1 MARFSD
7 KEAGLVKPP
16 PALFKLVTEIAQ
28 GVLADHVLTKVFS
41 SIVSEEEIEDLE
53 GMAKEISE
61 YLEDFEN
68 EDMEE
73 LFELLEDLFH
83 DYRDVLRIVIAD
95 TKKDTYKNKNIRD
108 DANLALTLFEK
119 LLSWNVLDTIPYSDK
134 SLKVL
139 RDNKIDVMKLS
150 FCLLYVSK
158 NLKEKKESDPYQDK
172 DMFELAQSRFPR
184 EYLKTDHTH
193 INLGVKARINHPD
206 FAHPLVLSFK
216 FRDSNVLGT
225 HSFRNSAHHINIMLP
240 EKTDYSRYDL
250 AQVKDTVRHE
260 LVHAVQSEIGQREGL
275 SDSGGLPFKRR
286 DTKITQHNKSKE
298 RQVRQELKDL
308 GLDPNLA
315 NFHALDDVEFYT
327 RLLDEVEEF
336 RSRYFRNPLL
346 RKNNTTVLRHINRS
360 PFFRALKHFK
370 RKSWNKAVG
379 LFYQAVTEDSNTR
392 VARQLIQD
400 LAGVQTWVSK
410 SRQDGLDNDTSAPEP
425 SRQDYEDGK
434 PQRDRVLPLPSG
446 HPKGRDEYRAGPP
459 VSNTPSD
466 SSGASLNYGKAP
478 NPNAL
483 PNQPDGKPLH
493 QRPRSSGIPGDEYGH
508 PYLDANKTTG
518 LARRPKMAEEERTAD
533 PKYRGRAKIT
543 LRPPRRKQRDTK
555 GTLKRKNRIDY
566 IKKKRRDRGQ
576 MKRDNKRYY
585 LRNKTKILLSGKRR
599 RDNPKRY
606 KRLEGGGSSTVTQ
619 KNQRSRKVQMRKK
632 AMHREAVRSVLS
644 RMYRQVPVESIRHI
658 NFAEK
663 GAENMPTDPK
673 LWGEIID
680 LAKGNRKNPVSR
692 GDKTINPVRGGE
704 GFRKY
709 PSAYANG
716 WASKSYKDLGG
727 GWRKKASEKDM
738 ALTTLQVLLAILRGA
753 HWAHWTSH
761 WQVKGESQYGDHLLL
776 ERIYGSLIEEIDT
789 LAEKIV
795 GTYGGLAVS
804 PVDQAQLMANTILPV
819 AEVQAEDNPILRALI
834 VEEALQVAFKNIY
847 KALKEMDVLTL
858 GMDDFIMSMANAHE
872 TNLYLLRQRCESPR

>member
-28 GVLADHVLTKVFS
+28 GVLADHVLTKIFS

-53 GMAKEISE
+53 VFGKEISE

-73 LFELLEDLFH
+73 LLGLLEELLQ
-83 DYRDVLRIVIAD
+83 DYRDIHRVVIAD
-95 TKKDTYKNKNIRD
+95 TKKDTLKNKNIRD

-119 LLSWNVLDTIPYSDK
+119 LLSWDDLDVTLYSEE

-139 RDNKIDVMKLS
+139 GDNKRDVMTLS
-150 FCLLYVSK
+150 FCLLFVAR
-158 NLKEKKESDPYQDK
+158 NLKEKKESVPYQDK

-184 EYLKTDHTH
+184 EYLKTSHTH
-193 INLGVKARINHPD
+193 INLGVEARITHPE
-206 FAHPLVLSFK
+206 FAYPIVLSFK
-216 FRDSNVLGT
+216 FMDSNVLGS
-225 HSFRNSAHHINIMLP
+225 HGFRNSAHHIKIMLP
-240 EKTDYSRYDL
+240 EKTDYSRDDL
-250 AQVKDTVRHE
+250 DQVEDTVRHE
-260 LVHAVQSEIGQREGL
+260 LVHAVQSEIAQREGL
-275 SDSGGLPFKRR
+275 SDRGGLPFKRR

-308 GLDPNLA
+308 GLDPDLA

-336 RSRYFRNPLL
+336 RSRYRNY
-346 RKNNTTVLRHINRS
+346 RFKADNHAVRGHINRS

-410 SRQDGLDNDTSAPEP
+410 NRQDGLDNDTSAPEP

-493 QRPRSSGIPGDEYGH
+493 QRPRSSGIPGDQYGH
-508 PYLDANKTTG
+508 PYTDANNTTG
-518 LARRPKMAEEERTAD
+518 LARRPKMAQEERIAD

-543 LRPPRRKQRDTK
+543 LRPPRRKQRSTK

-566 IKKKRRDRGQ
+566 LAKKRRDRGQ

-585 LRNKTKILLSGKRR
+585 LRNRAKLLLSGKRR
-599 RDNPKRY
+599 RDNPRRY
-606 KRLEGGGSSTVTQ
+606 KRLDGGGSSTVTQ

-632 AMHREAVRSVLS
+632 AMYREAVRSVLS
-644 RMYRQVPVESIRHI
+644 RMYRQFPVESIRNI
-658 NFAEK
+658 NFIER

-692 GDKTINPVRGGE
+692 GDKTVNPVRGGE

-738 ALTTLQVLLAILRGA
+738 ALSTLQVLLAILRGA

-776 ERIYGSLIEEIDT
+776 ERIYESLIEEIDT

-872 TNLYLLRQRCESPR
+872 TNLYLLRQRCESPH

>member
-7 KEAGLVKPP
+7 KEAGLMKPP
-16 PALFKLVTEIAQ
+16 PELFRIVAEIAQ
-28 GVLADHVLTKVFS
+28 GVLADHVLTKIFS

-61 YLEDFEN
+61 YLKDFEN

-73 LFELLEDLFH
+73 LFELLEDLLH
-83 DYRDVLRIVIAD
+83 DYHDVLRIVIAD
-95 TKKDTYKNKNIRD
+95 TKKNTYKNKNIRD

-119 LLSWNVLDTIPYSDK
+119 ILSWNDLETLSNSDK

-150 FCLLYVSK
+150 LCLLYVSK
-158 NLKEKKESDPYQDK
+158 NLKEKKESYPYQDK

-184 EYLKTDHTH
+184 EYLKTSHTH
-193 INLGVKARINHPD
+193 IDLGVEARITHPE
-206 FAHPLVLSFK
+206 FVYPIVLSFK
-216 FRDSNVLGT
+216 FMDSNVLGT
-225 HSFRNSAHHINIMLP
+225 HSFRNSAHHIKIMIP
-240 EKTDYSRYDL
+240 EKTDYSRDDL
-250 AQVKDTVRHE
+250 AQVKGTVRHE

-275 SDSGGLPFKRR
+275 SDRGGLPFKRR

-336 RSRYFRNPLL
+336 RSRYFRNPIL
-346 RKNNTTVLRHINRS
+346 RKNNSTVRRHINSS

-370 RKSWNKAVG
+370 RKSWDKAVG

-434 PQRDRVLPLPSG
+434 SQRDRVLPLPSG
-446 HPKGRDEYRAGPP
+446 HPKGRDEYRSGPP

-493 QRPRSSGIPGDEYGH
+493 QRPRSSGIPGDQYGH
-508 PYLDANKTTG
+508 PYVDANKTTG
-518 LARRPKMAEEERTAD
+518 LARRPKMAQEERIAD
-533 PKYRGRAKIT
+533 PKHRGRAKIT

-555 GTLKRKNRIDY
+555 GTLNRKNKIDY
-566 IKKKRRDRGQ
+566 VKKKRRDLVQ

-585 LRNKTKILLSGKRR
+585 LRNKTKLLLSGKRR

-619 KNQRSRKVQMRKK
+619 KNQKSRKVQLRKK
-632 AMHREAVRSVLS
+632 AMQREAVRSILS
-644 RMYRQVPVESIRHI
+644 RMYRQIPVDSFQHI
-658 NFAEK
+658 NFIER

-680 LAKGNRKNPVSR
+680 LAKGDRKNPVSR
-692 GDKTINPVRGGE
+692 GDKIINPVRGGE

-716 WASKSYKDLGG
+716 WASKSYKELGG

-738 ALTTLQVLLAILRGA
+738 ALSTLQVLLAILRGA

-776 ERIYGSLIEEIDT
+776 ERIYQSLIEEIDT

-795 GTYGGLAVS
+795 GTYGGRAVS
-804 PVDQAQLMANTILPV
+804 PVDQAQLMANTILPI

-872 TNLYLLRQRCESPR
+872 TNLYLLRQRVE

>member
-1 MARFSD
+1 M
-7 KEAGLVKPP
+7 
-16 PALFKLVTEIAQ
+16 
-28 GVLADHVLTKVFS
+28 
-41 SIVSEEEIEDLE
+41 
-53 GMAKEISE
+53 
-61 YLEDFEN
+61 
-68 EDMEE
+68 
-73 LFELLEDLFH
+73 
-83 DYRDVLRIVIAD
+83 
-95 TKKDTYKNKNIRD
+95 
-108 DANLALTLFEK
+108 
-119 LLSWNVLDTIPYSDK
+119 
-134 SLKVL
+134 
-139 RDNKIDVMKLS
+139 
-150 FCLLYVSK
+150 
-158 NLKEKKESDPYQDK
+158 
-172 DMFELAQSRFPR
+172 
-184 EYLKTDHTH
+184 
-193 INLGVKARINHPD
+193 
-206 FAHPLVLSFK
+206 
-216 FRDSNVLGT
+216 LGT
-225 HSFRNSAHHINIMLP
+225 HSFLDLAHHIKIMLP
-240 EKTDYSRYDL
+240 EKTDYSRHDL
-250 AQVKDTVRHE
+250 EVVKNTVRHE
-260 LVHAVQSEIGQREGL
+260 LVHAVQSEIQQREKL
-275 SDSGGLPFKRR
+275 SDRGGLPFKKR
-286 DTKITQHNKSKE
+286 DTRFTQHNKSKE
-298 RQVRQELKDL
+298 LQVRQKLKDL

-327 RLLDEVEEF
+327 RLLDEVGD
-336 RSRYFRNPLL
+336 YLRNPLI
-346 RKNNTTVLRHINRS
+346 RKDNSAVRRHINRS
-360 PFFRALKHFK
+360 SFFKALKHFK
-370 RKSWNKAVG
+370 RKSWEKAVG
-379 LFYQAVTEDSNTR
+379 LFYQAVTEDSNDR

-466 SSGASLNYGKAP
+466 SSGASLNYGKSP

-493 QRPRSSGIPGDEYGH
+493 QRPRSSGIPGDEYGN

-518 LARRPKMAEEERTAD
+518 LARRPKMAQEERIAD
-533 PKYRGRAKIT
+533 PKYRGKAKIT

-555 GTLKRKNRIDY
+555 GALKRKNRLYY

-585 LRNKTKILLSGKRR
+585 LRNKTKLLLSGKRR
-599 RDNPKRY
+599 RDSPKRY

-632 AMHREAVRSVLS
+632 AMHREAVRYLLS
-644 RMYRQVPVESIRHI
+644 KMYRQFPVESIRHI
-658 NFAEK
+658 NFVEK
-663 GAENMPTDPK
+663 GAENMPADPK
-673 LWGEIID
+673 LWGEIIE
-680 LAKGNRKNPVSR
+680 LAKGQRNKPVSR
-692 GDKTINPVRGGE
+692 GGKTVNPVRGGE

-776 ERIYGSLIEEIDT
+776 ERIYEGLIGEIDT

-819 AEVQAEDNPILRALI
+819 AEVQAENNPILRALI

-847 KALKEMDVLTL
+847 KALKGMDILTL

-872 TNLYLLRQRCESPR
+872 TNLYLLRQRCEHPH

>member
-16 PALFKLVTEIAQ
+16 PTLFKLVTEIAQ
-28 GVLADHVLTKVFS
+28 GVLADHVLTKIFS

-53 GMAKEISE
+53 VFGTEISE

-73 LFELLEDLFH
+73 LLGLLEEILY
-83 DYRDVLRIVIAD
+83 DYRDIHRVVIAD
-95 TKKDTYKNKNIRD
+95 TKKDTFKNKNIRD

-119 LLSWNVLDTIPYSDK
+119 LLSWDALDVTLYSEE

-139 RDNKIDVMKLS
+139 RDNKRDVLKLS
-150 FCLLYVSK
+150 FCLLFVAR
-158 NLKEKKESDPYQDK
+158 NLKEKKESVPYQDK

-184 EYLKTDHTH
+184 EYLKTSHTH
-193 INLGVKARINHPD
+193 INLGVEARITHPD
-206 FAHPLVLSFK
+206 FAHPIVLSFK

-225 HSFRNSAHHINIMLP
+225 HSFRNSAHYIKIMLP
-240 EKTDYSRYDL
+240 EKTDYSRDDL

-275 SDSGGLPFKRR
+275 SDGGGLPFKRR

-336 RSRYFRNPLL
+336 RARYRNYRFKPDNHAV
-346 RKNNTTVLRHINRS
+346 RGHINRS

-410 SRQDGLDNDTSAPEP
+410 NRQDGLDNDTSAPEP
-425 SRQDYEDGK
+425 SRQDYQDGK

-493 QRPRSSGIPGDEYGH
+493 QRPRSSGIPGDQYGH
-508 PYLDANKTTG
+508 PYTDANNTTG
-518 LARRPKMAEEERTAD
+518 LARRPKMSHEERTSA
-533 PKYRGRAKIT
+533 KYSGKGNISI
-543 LRPPRRKQRDTK
+543 RPPRKKQRATK
-555 GTLKRKNRIDY
+555 GTLKRKNRINY
-566 IKKKRRDRGQ
+566 LAKKRKDRGQ

-585 LRNKTKILLSGKRR
+585 LRNKVKLLLSAKRR
-599 RDNPKRY
+599 RDNPKRF
-606 KRLEGGGSSTVTQ
+606 KRLQGGGSSTVTQ
-619 KNQRSRKVQMRKK
+619 KNERSKQVQMRKK

-644 RMYRQVPVESIRHI
+644 RMYRQIPVDSFQHI
-658 NFAEK
+658 NFIER

-692 GDKTINPVRGGE
+692 GGKTVNPVRGGE

-716 WASKSYKDLGG
+716 WASKSYKELGG

-738 ALTTLQVLLAILRGA
+738 ALPTLQVLLAILRGA

-761 WQVKGESQYGDHLLL
+761 WQVRGESQYGDHLLL
-776 ERIYGSLIEEIDT
+776 ERIYQSLIEEIDT

-795 GTYGGLAVS
+795 GTYGGRAVS
-804 PVDQAQLMANTILPV
+804 PVDQAQLMANTILPI

-872 TNLYLLRQRCESPR
+872 SNLYLLRQRCE